1 MATPS
6 PNRANP
12 AGLHSSRWFWKL
24 QSISWIGILVVTF
37 LSLSFW
43 HTSGGRPSY
52 EPFNTI
58 FQCGIGF
65 LLSLLLRPIFDVA
78 WNAPIVLRTFI
89 YFLAVAVIA
98 GIWTLLRMETY
109 SHLSGAHSIWAE
121 FGGWYYA
128 SLFIFLFWSALYC
141 GAKYF
146 ILLENEHKIVLEVAS
161 SHEQEQMRRLHAE
174 SIAREAQLKMLR
186 YQLNPH
192 FLFNTLNSINA
203 LIRLK
208 KQDHARDMVV
218 RLSQFLRHSLSEDPV
233 KKVTLEQEVRA
244 VLLYL
249 DIEKTRF
256 ADRLQVEVSLSD
268 AAKNAL
274 VPSLLLQPLA
284 ENAIKYAIA
293 LSETGGVITIQA
305 QVDGDVLLITVADTG
320 GSGERIE
327 DDLTLIGST
336 GLGLVNIRERLQT
349 LYPDRFTVSQSQE
362 TGGGMRVD
370 IQIPFEYQEHAQP
383 EATNEPTEGRTGR

>member
-1 MATPS
+1 MPS
-6 PNRANP
+6 A
-12 AGLHSSRWFWKL
+12 SWFWKL
-24 QSISWIGILVVTF
+24 QFFSWSGILVVTF

-43 HTSGGRPSY
+43 QNSGERPTY

-65 LLSLLLRPIFDVA
+65 LLSLLLKPIFDVA
-78 WNAPIVLRTFI
+78 WDAPLALRTFV

-109 SHLSGAHSIWAE
+109 TQLSGAHSIWAE

-141 GAKYF
+141 GVKYF
-146 ILLENEHKIVLEVAS
+146 ILLENEHKIVLEMAS
-161 SHEQEQMRRLHAE
+161 FHEQEQVRRLHAE
-174 SIAREAQLKMLR
+174 TIAREAQLKMLR

-208 KQDHARDMVV
+208 RQDQARDMIV
-218 RLSQFLRHSLSEDPV
+218 RLSQFLRHSLSEDPI
-233 KKVTLEQEVRA
+233 KKITLEQEVRA

-256 ADRLQVEVSLSD
+256 ADRLRVEVEIGYT
-268 AAKNAL
+268 AKKAL

-293 LSETGGVITIQA
+293 VSESGGIIAIRANIDDQTLAICVS
-305 QVDGDVLLITVADTG
+305 DSGS
-320 GSGERIE
+320 SGERIDE
-327 DDLTLIGST
+327 DPAFSGST
-336 GLGLVNIRERLQT
+336 GVGLVNIRERLQT
-349 LYPDRFTVSQSQE
+349 LYPDNFRICQSRD
-362 TGGGMRVD
+362 TGGGMTVNIR
-370 IQIPFEYQEHAQP
+370 IPAEYHEQATP
-383 EATNEPTEGRTGR
+383 EAINEPT